1 MKDGEIMIKE
11 FVNNGYR
18 YVLSGPSLKLSK
30 VKLNGVDITKYLSN
44 QSTISE
50 YDVSK
55 NSGRDVTNANGDMIL
70 NVINTK
76 YRLDLV
82 TRPLTEDELVDFF
95 IEIRKRPSPIEVEFL
110 NPFDKKWKTIK
121 CYRGDR
127 SAQSMLS
134 YLIDGQLVELYNP
147 ISQAIIEL

>member
-1 MKDGEIMIKE
+1 MIKE
-11 FVNNGYR
+11 FTNGKYK
-18 YVLSGPSLKLSK
+18 YVLAGPSLKLSK

-44 QSTISE
+44 QSTVGE

-55 NSGRDVTNANGDMIL
+55 NSGRDVTTANGTMIL
-70 NVINTK
+70 NVLATK

-82 TRPLTEDELVDFF
+82 TRPLTEDEIVDFYT
-95 IEIRKRPSPIEVEFL
+95 EIRKKPAPIEVEFL
-110 NPFDKKWKTIK
+110 NPFDKQWKTIQ

-127 SAQSMLS
+127 SAQSLLS
-134 YLIDGQLVELYNP
+134 YIIDGQLVELYNP

>member
-1 MKDGEIMIKE
+1 MVNNMIKE
-11 FVNNGYR
+11 FVNEGIR
-18 YVLSGPSLKLSK
+18 YILSSPTLKLSK
-30 VKLNGVDITKYLSN
+30 VKLNGVDISKFLSN
-44 QSTISE
+44 KSTISE

-76 YRLDLV
+76 YRLDLI
-82 TRPLTEDELVDFF
+82 TRPLTEDELVEFF
-95 IEIRKRPSPIEVEFL
+95 SEIRKKPSPIVVDFL
-110 NPFDKKWKTIK
+110 NPFNKEWETIN

-127 SAQSMLS
+127 TAQSMFP
-134 YLIDGQLVELYNP
+134 YIIDGQLIEMYEP

>member
-1 MKDGEIMIKE
+1 MIKE
-11 FVNNGYR
+11 FTNGEYR
-18 YVLSGPSLKLSK
+18 YVLCGPSLKLSK

-44 QSTISE
+44 QSTVGE

-55 NSGRDVTNANGDMIL
+55 NSGRDVTTANGTMIL
-70 NVINTK
+70 NVLATK

-82 TRPLTEDELVDFF
+82 TRPLTEDEIVDFYA
-95 IEIRKRPSPIEVEFL
+95 EIRKKPAPIEVEFL
-110 NPFDKKWKTIK
+110 NPFDKQWKTIQ

-127 SAQSMLS
+127 SAQSLLS
-134 YLIDGQLVELYNP
+134 YIIDGQLVELYNP

>member
-1 MKDGEIMIKE
+1 MIKE
-11 FVNNGYR
+11 FTNGEYK
-18 YVLSGPSLKLSK
+18 YVLAGPTLKLSK

-44 QSTISE
+44 QSTVGE

-55 NSGRDVTNANGDMIL
+55 NSGRDVTTANGTMIL
-70 NVINTK
+70 NVLATK

-82 TRPLTEDELVDFF
+82 TRPLTEDEIVDFYT
-95 IEIRKRPSPIEVEFL
+95 EIRKKPSPIEVEFL
-110 NPFDKKWKTIK
+110 NPFDKQWKTIQ

-134 YLIDGQLVELYNP
+134 YIIDGELVELYNP
-147 ISQAIIEL
+147 VSQAIIEL

>member
-11 FVNNGYR
+11 FTNGVYR
-18 YVLSGPSLKLSK
+18 YVLASPSLVLSK
-30 VKLNGVDITKYLSN
+30 VKLNGVDISKYLSN
-44 QSTISE
+44 NSKVSW

-55 NSGRDVTNANGDMIL
+55 NSGRDVTNADGTMIL
-70 NVINTK
+70 NVVSTK

-82 TRPLTEDELVDFF
+82 TRPLTDDEVIDFF
-95 IEIRKRPSPIEVEFL
+95 AEIKKASTLLVEFL
-110 NPFDKKWKTIK
+110 SPFDGEWKTIN

-127 SAQSMLS
+127 VAQSMLP
-134 YLIDGQLVELYNP
+134 YITDDGIVELYNP

>member
-1 MKDGEIMIKE
+1 MIKE
-11 FVNNGYR
+11 FTNGEYK
-18 YVLSGPSLKLSK
+18 YVLAGPTLKLSK

-44 QSTISE
+44 QSTVGE

-55 NSGRDVTNANGDMIL
+55 NSGRDVTTANGTMIL
-70 NVINTK
+70 NVLATK

-82 TRPLTEDELVDFF
+82 TRPLTEDEIVDFYT
-95 IEIRKRPSPIEVEFL
+95 EIRKRPSPIEVEFL
-110 NPFDKKWKTIK
+110 NPFDKQWKTIQ

-134 YLIDGQLVELYNP
+134 YIIDGELVELYNP

>member
-1 MKDGEIMIKE
+1 MNKE
-11 FVNNGYR
+11 FTNGEYR
-18 YVLSGPSLKLSK
+18 YVLAGPTLKLSK

-44 QSTISE
+44 QSTVGE

-55 NSGRDVTNANGDMIL
+55 NSGRDVTTANGTMIL
-70 NVINTK
+70 NVLATK

-82 TRPLTEDELVDFF
+82 TRPLTEDEVVDFYT
-95 IEIRKRPSPIEVEFL
+95 EIRKKPAPIKVEFL
-110 NPFDKKWKTIK
+110 NPFDKKWKTIQ

-134 YLIDGQLVELYNP
+134 YIIDGQLVELYNP

>member
-11 FVNNGYR
+11 FTNGEYK
-18 YVLSGPSLKLSK
+18 YVLAGPSLKLSK

-44 QSTISE
+44 KSTIGE

-55 NSGRDVTNANGDMIL
+55 NSGRDVTTANGTMIL
-70 NVINTK
+70 NVLATK

-82 TRPLTEDELVDFF
+82 TRPLTEDEIVDFYT
-95 IEIRKRPSPIEVEFL
+95 EIRKKPAPIEVEFL
-110 NPFDKKWKTIK
+110 NPFDKQWKTIQ

-134 YLIDGQLVELYNP
+134 YIIDGQLVELYNP

>member
-1 MKDGEIMIKE
+1 MIKE
-11 FVNNGYR
+11 FTNDGYI
-18 YVLSGPSLKLSK
+18 YVLSGPTLKLSK

-44 QSTISE
+44 QSVVSE

-55 NSGRDVTNANGDMIL
+55 NSGRDTTTANGTMIL
-70 NVINTK
+70 NVIGTK

-82 TRPLTEDELVDFF
+82 TRPLTEDEVVDFF
-95 IEIRKRPSPIEVEFL
+95 TEIRKRPSPITVEFL
-110 NPFDKKWKTIK
+110 NPFDKKWATIN

-127 SAQSMLS
+127 GAQSMS
-134 YLIDGQLVELYNP
+134 AYEMDGRLVEMYNP

>member
-1 MKDGEIMIKE
+1 MIKE
-11 FVNNGYR
+11 FTNGEYK
-18 YVLSGPSLKLSK
+18 YVLAGPSLKLSK

-44 QSTISE
+44 QSTVGE

-55 NSGRDVTNANGDMIL
+55 NSGRDVTTANGTMIL
-70 NVINTK
+70 NVLATK

-82 TRPLTEDELVDFF
+82 TRPLTEDEIVDFYT
-95 IEIRKRPSPIEVEFL
+95 EIRKKPAPIEVEFL
-110 NPFDKKWKTIK
+110 NPFDKQWKTIQ

-134 YLIDGQLVELYNP
+134 YIIDGELVELYNP
-147 ISQAIIEL
+147 VSQAIIEL

>member
-1 MKDGEIMIKE
+1 MIKE
-11 FVNNGYR
+11 FTNGTYR
-18 YVLSGPSLKLSK
+18 YVLSGPSLRLSK

-44 QSTISE
+44 QSAVGE

-55 NSGRDVTNANGDMIL
+55 NSGRDVTTANGTMIL
-70 NVINTK
+70 NVLATK
-76 YRLDLV
+76 YRLDLI
-82 TRPLTEDELVDFF
+82 TRPLTEDEVVDFYA
-95 IEIRKRPSPIEVEFL
+95 EIRKKPAPITVEFL

-127 SAQSMLS
+127 SAQSMLP
-134 YLIDGQLVELYNP
+134 YIIDGQLVELYNP